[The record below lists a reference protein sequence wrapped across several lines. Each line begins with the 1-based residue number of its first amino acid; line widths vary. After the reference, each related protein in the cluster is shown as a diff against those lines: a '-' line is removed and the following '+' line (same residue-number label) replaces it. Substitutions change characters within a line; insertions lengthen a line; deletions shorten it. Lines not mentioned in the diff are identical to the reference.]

1 MCIITKI
8 IIVNQ
13 QVDRAELFYSF
24 IQMKIG
30 DRRITS
36 TSFPHTQQYHK
47 LCMCVLL

>member
-36 TSFPHTQQYHK
+36 TSFPPTQQYHK

>member
-13 QVDRAELFYSF
+13 QAELFYSF

-36 TSFPHTQQYHK
+36 TSFPPTQQNHK